1 MNRYLPIGAFG
12 LALALLAGCTDG
24 ELAGVKND
32 WHPSGA
38 NAGNIAVMASRPQ
51 DMIQGRGDPSK
62 GSAPSVL
69 AIERIRLDQ
78 AKPLLTVPG
87 TSSAYT
93 GSTSSGGPGAPS
105 GSGAGN

>member
-1 MNRYLPIGAFG
+1 MNRRLPI
-12 LALALLAGCTDG
+12 LALMVLAGCTDAD
-24 ELAGVKND
+24 LPGVKND
-32 WHPSGA
+32 WHPSGS
-38 NAGNIAVMASRPQ
+38 NASNIAIMAARPQ
-51 DMIQGRGDPSK
+51 DMIQGRGDPVK

-69 AIERIRLDQ
+69 AIERIKLDQ

-93 GSTSSGGPGAPS
+93 GSTTSGGPGGPS